1 MLIEDLIH
9 QFILI
14 KKREPSHSSELL
26 RYIKKSYIYG
36 ELSAVEYKKLFLD
49 LNLTSI
55 TRKERYSLSTS
66 TNF

>member
-1 MLIEDLIH
+1 MLIEDLIR

-14 KKREPSHSSELL
+14 KKRKPSHSSELL
-26 RYIKKSYIYG
+26 RYIQKNYIYG

-49 LNLTSI
+49 LNLTNL
-55 TRKERYSLSTS
+55 TRKEQYFLSTN

>member
-14 KKREPSHSSELL
+14 KKRKPSHSNELL
-26 RYIKKSYIYG
+26 RYIQQSYIYG

-49 LNLTSI
+49 LNLTNI
-55 TRKERYSLSTS
+55 RRKGRYFLSTN